1 MGSRAS
7 RVAPLPRDSERTS
20 CSGNREEQLDTGA
33 RGARVDLCMARR
45 WWGEGVCVWVRVPG
59 VGVLSPAFACGEQ
72 QCLPAQLLSLRS
84 RAREL
89 QLPKPTH
96 LDPVLSHKRSHCNE
110 KPQTQQRV
118 AHSPK
123 AEKARAQ

>member
-72 QCLPAQLLSLRS
+72 QCLPGSIASPVRS
-84 RAREL
+84 WLTEG
-89 QLPKPTH
+89 
-96 LDPVLSHKRSHCNE
+96 
-110 KPQTQQRV
+110 QTDRQQ
-118 AHSPK
+118 
-123 AEKARAQ
+123 